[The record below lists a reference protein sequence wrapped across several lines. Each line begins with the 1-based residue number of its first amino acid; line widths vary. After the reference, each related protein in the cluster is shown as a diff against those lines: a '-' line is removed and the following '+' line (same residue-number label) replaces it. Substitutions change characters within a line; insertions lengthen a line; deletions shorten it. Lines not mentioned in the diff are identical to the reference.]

1 MLPPGNP
8 DTVQGNLFP
17 LIKTTKNPPDVV
29 ITPRPTSTTV
39 SSSLTS
45 IQLLAMDDETKQ
57 SDYLLD
63 LTAAKPSSTRDQ
75 PLEWL
80 SIDDDVCKGELTNID
95 LERGRG
101 GATPIIVSRWPHK
114 RSV

>member
-1 MLPPGNP
+1 MLPAGNL
-8 DTVQGNLFP
+8 DTVQGKNLFP
-17 LIKTTKNPPDVV
+17 LIKTTKNPLDVV
-29 ITPRPTSTTV
+29 ITSTTV

-45 IQLLAMDDETKQ
+45 IQSLAMDDETKQ
-57 SDYLLD
+57 LDYFLD

-80 SIDDDVCKGELTNID
+80 SIDDDACKRELTNID

-101 GATPIIVSRWPHK
+101 GATPIVVSR
-114 RSV
+114 